1 MIKISLPTAIP
12 MSLLVLWCLGFAI
25 DAEAGLK
32 ICNRSS
38 HVIWLALAEGKD
50 AQPRAHGWYGLD
62 VGTCQTFYG
71 AKLNNRYYYGYAFDA
86 AGNVWEGDFQFCLH
100 PQVSFT
106 IHGDDHCRDRLLGAK
121 RRGFFEIDVRDAL
134 QFTHELS
141 SAESTEAITSPA
153 NVSTADDMSLA
164 AAWARQDYEAVL
176 AQVRPAAQAGEAWAL
191 NVLGLMHLY
200 GHGVPQSYRDGAKW
214 IQQAE
219 TQGWDKAQYNLA
231 RSLYEAPGV
240 EVDIEQVVFWLRRAA
255 SQEIVAAQQ
264 SLHAIQQTLRVC
276 GTPKATSQL
285 ASRSPQPLCPK

>member
-71 AKLNNRYYYGYAFDA
+71 AKLNNRYYYGYAFDT

-106 IHGDDHCRDRLLGAK
+106 IHGDDVTGLRHTKGYISARFTLTTAFMSQVISYGLKRLA
-121 RRGFFEIDVRDAL
+121 
-134 QFTHELS
+134 
-141 SAESTEAITSPA
+141 
-153 NVSTADDMSLA
+153 
-164 AAWARQDYEAVL
+164 
-176 AQVRPAAQAGEAWAL
+176 
-191 NVLGLMHLY
+191 
-200 GHGVPQSYRDGAKW
+200 
-214 IQQAE
+214 
-219 TQGWDKAQYNLA
+219 
-231 RSLYEAPGV
+231 
-240 EVDIEQVVFWLRRAA
+240 
-255 SQEIVAAQQ
+255 
-264 SLHAIQQTLRVC
+264 
-276 GTPKATSQL
+276 
-285 ASRSPQPLCPK
+285 